1 MAGYS
6 PLASD
11 EMATIMLDGLMDRIR
26 MSLRERIMER
36 IQPDIDAAV
45 EAGCETFRAA
55 VASYLDPMGMR
66 QVVKVLI
73 EDRRTKA

>member
-1 MAGYS
+1 MAGYL
-6 PLASD
+6 PLTSD
-11 EMATIMLDGLMDRIR
+11 EIHAAMLDGLMGRIR
-26 MSLRERIMER
+26 ASPRERIMER
-36 IQPDIDAAV
+36 MQPDIDAAV

-55 VASYLDPMGMR
+55 VASYHDPMEGR